1 MKIYFAGSIR
11 GGRDDAKIYEDIIDY
26 LSKKGNVLTEHIGN
40 QSINQT
46 GETNITD
53 TIIYKRDM
61 SWLISSDIV
70 VAEVTKPSHGVGYEL
85 GIAEKLEKPVL
96 CLFQANQEVRLSA
109 MLKGNNIFTCKDYNN
124 LAEAK
129 LYIDNF
135 LIQSI

>member
-96 CLFQANQEVRLSA
+96 CLFQANQGVHLSA
-109 MLKGNNIFTCKDYNN
+109 MLKGNNTRH
-124 LAEAK
+124 
-129 LYIDNF
+129 
-135 LIQSI
+135 Q